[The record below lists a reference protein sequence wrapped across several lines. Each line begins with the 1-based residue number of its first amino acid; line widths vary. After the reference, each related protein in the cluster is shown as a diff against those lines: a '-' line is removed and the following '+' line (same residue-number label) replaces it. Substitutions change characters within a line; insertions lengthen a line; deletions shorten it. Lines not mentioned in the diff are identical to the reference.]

1 VIFELDWQ
9 KALDNGAD
17 DTAIAQRIAERE
29 AAGDTIRIVN
39 RPKSAATT
47 PFEEFVREKGP
58 SLLPIAGGIGG
69 GLLAGPGGAGV
80 GGMLGKAGEL
90 ALRGRGGELAGAVA
104 GLSNP
109 QAGSSALTE
118 VVGEGALQGG
128 LQAATGLPALAGK
141 AAKSVSG
148 RIIRGAQTRAR
159 ERVVA
164 GANAARSTLPDLEAR
179 VARAAANRQTTGEA
193 VGATARAASG
203 AEPITMKD
211 FLDEVV
217 RMSEAR
223 GPQGS
228 ALSEKQRKMLM
239 NDMRSALVKV
249 LKDLRGV
256 VNPRATTFTPE
267 EAVIVARALQ
277 RASLAPIRAGERGV
291 FRNPDL
297 GHDMARAMRDLA
309 IGRTPGLAE
318 AKGAS
323 QEAIRRHQALLAR
336 QQRLSDPEVFAQD
349 VEAAARRAE
358 TLAGMP
364 GEGGFGMSVGLG
376 GMTMPHMP
384 FSAHTLQALEASPAA
399 RGVGAVAAQSPRLV
413 DLLMK
418 LQGQGLPFFPYDQG
432 GE

>member
-1 VIFELDWQ
+1 MTYEFDWQ
-9 KALDNGAD
+9 KALDAGLDPA
-17 DTAIAQRIAERE
+17 AIAQRISERE
-29 AAGDTIRIVN
+29 SAGDTIRIVN
-39 RPKSAATT
+39 RPKDAATT
-47 PFEEFVREKGP
+47 PMGEFVRDKAP
-58 SLLPIAGGIGG
+58 SLLPLAGGFAGG
-69 GLLAGPGGAGV
+69 MAGGPGLAMA
-80 GGMLGKAGEL
+80 GGMLGKTAEMGIRGQL
-90 ALRGRGGELAGAVA
+90 ADPHAERAI
-104 GLSNP
+104 
-109 QAGSSALTE
+109 
-118 VVGEGALQGG
+118 VGEGMLQGG
-128 LQAATGLPALAGK
+128 MQAATGLPALAGK
-141 AAKSVSG
+141 AARGVSG
-148 RIIRGAQTRAR
+148 KIIQGAKTRAR

-164 GANAARSTLPDLEAR
+164 GANAARSTLPELEQR
-179 VARAAANRQTTGEA
+179 VARAAANRQTTGQA
-193 VGATARAASG
+193 VGDVARAASG
-203 AEPITMKD
+203 AEAITMKD
-211 FLDEVV
+211 FMDEVV

-223 GPQGS
+223 GPQG
-228 ALSEKQRKMLM
+228 AVLSEKQKKMVL
-239 NDMRSALVKV
+239 NDMRSSLVKV

-309 IGRTPGLAE
+309 VGRAPGLGE
-318 AKGAS
+318 AKAAS
-323 QEAIRRHQALLAR
+323 QAAIKRHQALLAR
-336 QQRLSDPEVFAQD
+336 RERLADPEVFAQD

-384 FSAHTLQALEASPAA
+384 FSAHTLQALEASPVM
-399 RGVGAVAAQSPRLV
+399 RGAGAVAGQSPRLV